1 MLRLV
6 TVCRP
11 AKAFNFYFGHPD
23 VCTAIITDKDNR
35 GQKQNLNN
43 YLMGD
48 FRHVG
53 SELSRISRE
62 GKNIRR
68 QRVPLNYSSKIS
80 GVGKRKLSPGFTATR
95 LLNSKKVL

>member
-1 MLRLV
+1 
-6 TVCRP
+6 
-11 AKAFNFYFGHPD
+11 
-23 VCTAIITDKDNR
+23 
-35 GQKQNLNN
+35 
-43 YLMGD
+43 MGD

-68 QRVPLNYSSKIS
+68 QRVPLNYSSKIKGQSVEESRS